1 MPENNQPLSFLRS
14 RPARLLSVLLLLQAL
29 VLYGFSRR
37 ETLPDVKALSAFP
50 SQFAGWTLVQ
60 EGVIDQETAAVLR
73 ADDLLNRTYSGSG
86 VPVNLFVAFFKTQRT
101 GQAPH
106 SPKNC
111 LPGSGWVPEL
121 SEIVSLSVPGR
132 AQPIPVNRYVVQKGD
147 EKSVVMYWYQS
158 RDRVV
163 ASEYEAK
170 FFVVADAIRY
180 NRTDTAL
187 VRIVVPAVGGRTAD
201 AADAAARFARD
212 SFPLLTQI
220 LPQ

>member
-1 MPENNQPLSFLRS
+1 MPEWMRWLPSGVLALGCVFTLAVDRQHPMATVQPLDQIPDTLAG
-14 RPARLLSVLLLLQAL
+14 RPGVR
-29 VLYGFSRR
+29 G
-37 ETLPDVKALSAFP
+37 TLPDDQLAA
-50 SQFAGWTLVQ
+50 AGVSTYLVRRY
-60 EGVIDQETAAVLR
+60 EGTVAPFEIYVGYYEQQTQG
-73 ADDLLNRTYSGSG
+73 RTI
-86 VPVNLFVAFFKTQRT
+86 
-101 GQAPH
+101 H

-201 AADAAARFARD
+201 AAAAAARFARD